1 MSIKFVFLAATVI
14 TIFASGTVLMGL
26 ISTGTKTVSPE
37 VSDTAADY
45 SGLFLGTTMFLVIL
59 AVAAMMLLG
68 SKRAPF

>member
-1 MSIKFVFLAATVI
+1 MDIKFVFLAATVI
-14 TIFASGTVLMGL
+14 TIFACGSILMSL

-45 SGLFLGTTMFLVIL
+45 SSKFLGTTVLFVFLAI
-59 AVAAMMLLG
+59 AATMLLG